1 LRAGPQGFADRKHTG
16 VPGGRRRVTMQDQ
29 AAPAFIRGFERFFA
43 PSADER
49 DCLARLVAPSQSVPA
64 RRKLMDEGRAYDQAF
79 IVKSGWLIEFKL
91 LRDGRRQILNFRFP
105 SEVAGIDA
113 LAYALAPHS
122 VATLTDAAV
131 APLPIP
137 DFETVQQR
145 YPRLASALFL
155 MTLRDE
161 AILHQW
167 EVSLG
172 RRSAHARMAHLLLE
186 LVRRLT
192 FGGLAEDSSFRFPLT
207 QQDPAD
213 CLGLSVPYVN
223 RILQHMR
230 DQDLIRLTDRQLEI
244 RNAGRLARTAGFN
257 PAYLDDLRPI
267 SMASPR
273 R

>member
-1 LRAGPQGFADRKHTG
+1 MAIVP
-16 VPGGRRRVTMQDQ
+16 PGGPDGMPARDATAMPQQ
-29 AAPAFIRGFERFFA
+29 AASAFIRGFKRFFA
-43 PSADER
+43 PTAEER
-49 DCLARLVAPSQSVPA
+49 DYLARLAEPSEQAPA
-64 RRKLMDEGRAYDQAF
+64 RRKLMDEGRAYDRAL

-105 SEVAGIDA
+105 GEVAGIDS
-113 LAYALAPHS
+113 LAYAHLPHS
-122 VATLTDAAV
+122 VATLTDGVV
-131 APLPIP
+131 APLTIAE
-137 DFETVQQR
+137 FETMQQR
-145 YPRLASALFL
+145 YARLAAALFL
-155 MTLRDE
+155 MTLREE

-172 RRSAHARMAHLLLE
+172 RRSAFERMAHHLLE
-186 LVRRLT
+186 IARRLT
-192 FGGLAEDSSFRFPLT
+192 LRGLAEGSAFRFPLT
-207 QQDPAD
+207 QQDLAD